1 MRYNNHTALIT
12 GASSGIGD
20 AFARE
25 FAARGA
31 NLIIVA
37 RRGDRLEK
45 LAKDIRALHSVE
57 VTVIE
62 SDLSTPDS
70 AAQLAKKIGSTQ
82 VDILVNN
89 AGFGHIGR
97 VAEEDLTLLTEEI
110 TLNVLTL
117 TQLTTLFVAGMVARN
132 TGTII
137 NVASTAAYQPIPNM
151 AIYAATKAYVLSFTE
166 ALWGELEGT
175 GVTALALS
183 PGGTATEFFEVA
195 GGRVAGGALAPISD
209 VIDTAFDALEKKK
222 SPPSAVVGKSSRV
235 MTGLQRFVPRTTI
248 IRLAGRIF
256 MSNKSNA

>member
-1 MRYNNHTALIT
+1 MRYDNQTALIT

-62 SDLSTPDS
+62 ADLSTPDS

-97 VAEEDLTLLTEEI
+97 VAEENLTLLTEEI

-195 GGRVAGGALAPISD
+195 GGRVAVSALAPISD

-256 MSNKSNA
+256 MNNKSNA